1 MSSKKSAKS
10 QLSEDKALQ
19 QRVDAMMAAKD
30 EGVNSLPAVST
41 ALGEQADD
49 PKEVYKLKT
58 PEKPP
63 IVMELADDDKPQE
76 TTDDN
81 APADDQTTDDPLD
94 NNQTDEAV
102 DDIVVNESDTLLA
115 VEDALVSR
123 KQKAVQLPLEHHF
136 FRKFWTAL
144 SVLGIVLGI
153 LIAVYLFLGY
163 F

>member
-1 MSSKKSAKS
+1 
-10 QLSEDKALQ
+10 
-19 QRVDAMMAAKD
+19 MMAAKD

-41 ALGEQADD
+41 ALEEQADEPKQSSKD
-49 PKEVYKLKT
+49 KQRSTAPKLSEKPVPQEPADEPKEVYKLKT

-63 IVMELADDDKPQE
+63 IVMELADD
-76 TTDDN
+76 N
-81 APADDQTTDDPLD
+81 APADDQTTDDLLD
-94 NNQTDEAV
+94 DNQTDEAV
-102 DDIVVNESDTLLA
+102 DDIVVNESNTLLA

-123 KQKAVQLPLEHHF
+123 KQKAVQLPPEHHF

-153 LIAVYLFLGY
+153 LIAVYLSLGY